1 MIFVSFT
8 QVLRKSLKVPAPS
21 ISSPGISLRFM
32 GHACIPSKAGGTYSQ
47 QNNVSVKPEPGG
59 SMALDE
65 GQLVTRGALIVSG
78 KESLVHPFAGST
90 IDFDASPS
98 DPVSF
103 QVTKNGYQY
112 ISGKGS
118 VKLPSGKVYKFQ

>member
-1 MIFVSFT
+1 
-8 QVLRKSLKVPAPS
+8 
-21 ISSPGISLRFM
+21 
-32 GHACIPSKAGGTYSQ
+32 
-47 QNNVSVKPEPGG
+47 
-59 SMALDE
+59 MALDE

-78 KESLVHPFAGST
+78 KESLVPPFAGST